1 MTSSFRWIPAL
12 TLSALLAG
20 TGSLAQ
26 IKQAQPRQLS
36 KVRSEI
42 SLEEKLRVGGS
53 QHEIVTVLI
62 EGGHFRE
69 AESAFQE
76 ILGLGLS
83 GPQEILL
90 VQSAWKVVEKLRNV
104 YQYKIAHRIV
114 GSTLE
119 QVEQVENRHTL
130 LMLRAKIYQEQ
141 QNLPKALET
150 LRQAKALGGT
160 LRSLAALGP
169 TFQVPRS
176 TLIESRSNSPQNP
189 EPRTQNLFATDSSR
203 FCSALPAAA
212 LPSASCPRSPSSQ

>member
-1 MTSSFRWIPAL
+1 MTRSFRWIPVL
-12 TLSALLAG
+12 TLSALLVG

-62 EGGHFRE
+62 EGGRFRE

-83 GPQEILL
+83 GPQEVLL
-90 VQSAWKVVEKLRNV
+90 VQSAWKIVEDLRTV
-104 YQYKIAHRIV
+104 YQYTVAHRIV
-114 GSTLE
+114 ESTLRE
-119 QVEQVENRHTL
+119 VEQLENRHTL

-141 QNLPKALET
+141 RNIAKALET
-150 LRQAKALGGT
+150 LEQAKALGP
-160 LRSLAALGP
+160 LSH
-169 TFQVPRS
+169 
-176 TLIESRSNSPQNP
+176 
-189 EPRTQNLFATDSSR
+189 
-203 FCSALPAAA
+203 
-212 LPSASCPRSPSSQ
+212 SQR